1 MGRSIDV
8 AGIGHNAPIPLGAR
22 VGDLLCSSGIS
33 GKDAATGTLPADPLR
48 QAALAFA
55 NLEALLKAGGAT
67 LGDVAKLTIY
77 VKDTKDTQANNSLHD
92 AINTEWQ
99 RCFPDPKDRPARHI
113 LTYELQHGMA
123 LQLECMALIRNDLPP
138 SST

>member
-22 VGDLLCSSGIS
+22 VGSLLCSSGIS

-48 QAALAFA
+48 QTTLAFA
-55 NLEALLKAGGAT
+55 NLEALLKAGGAS
-67 LGDVAKLTIY
+67 LADVAKLTIY
-77 VKDTKDTQANNSLHD
+77 VKDNSLRD

-99 RCFPDPKDRPARHI
+99 RCFPDPKDRPARHTLI
-113 LTYELQHGMA
+113 HDLQHGMA
-123 LQLECMALIRNDLPP
+123 LQLECLALVRDGA
-138 SST
+138 